1 MLESLIPLCVRVC
14 LIENAHQSVAKK
26 NNKKSLTFKKNPV
39 LSLLLHFR
47 RACSYYFKK
56 YNILCYEICYTV
68 LGFFTLSKKLTIQLP
83 CQGTISLWY
92 HKEPKKFRSFLQLKH
107 VKYLL
112 NSISNTSEP
121 KLHNFIYVI
130 IFLHK

>member
-1 MLESLIPLCVRVC
+1 MLHC
-14 LIENAHQSVAKK
+14 AG
-26 NNKKSLTFKKNPV
+26 F
-39 LSLLLHFR
+39 LHF
-47 RACSYYFKK
+47 
-56 YNILCYEICYTV
+56 IEEINNSAHLVKGQFGCDIT
-68 LGFFTLSKKLTIQLP
+68 KNQ
-83 CQGTISLWY
+83 
-92 HKEPKKFRSFLQLKH
+92 KKFRSFLQLKH